1 MVISKFSNFSNRL
14 PAIIAFSIFTLTSLF
29 GAPAATAQGARGP
42 ATQEEMNR
50 VVQLAERSDK
60 DAVATMSSSDGRW
73 FERWADEV
81 PDYQFGPDKV
91 AFWLEMGAAKGDVK
105 RITRFHHTLS
115 SAVYQVKNKVLD
127 PNKNPDQLMAK
138 SIAAMEGML
147 RAYENILAKNPEVRS
162 AAMDDAIVS
171 RNKGSLAEFIKALPP
186 MPSH

>member
-1 MVISKFSNFSNRL
+1 
-14 PAIIAFSIFTLTSLF
+14 
-29 GAPAATAQGARGP
+29 
-42 ATQEEMNR
+42 MNR